1 MILLSIRPPER
12 RGYATLC
19 ATPRLLHTHAHKLL
33 LCLLLTLAMLATW
46 SVSASAAAA
55 AGHNYSR
62 YARQWGFCEVGE
74 HGAIGCR
81 SVPAYLRYRGDKN
94 RWKLIGNA
102 ECVRLPS
109 FKLMR
114 KLFLPASGWLH
125 KLGENTSNWN
135 RRFIIGKRGAADVLV
150 WVTSSNAGPLWVSW
164 WDFHEDPC

>member
-1 MILLSIRPPER
+1 MLLLSCWAP
-12 RGYATLC
+12 
-19 ATPRLLHTHAHKLL
+19 
-33 LCLLLTLAMLATW
+33 
-46 SVSASAAAA
+46 AA

-81 SVPAYLRYRGDKN
+81 SVPAYLRYRAGKGP
-94 RWKLIGNA
+94 RSKLTGGG

-114 KLFLPASGWLH
+114 KLFLPSSAWLH
-125 KLGENTSNWN
+125 RRGESTSNWN
-135 RRFIIGKRGAADVLV
+135 RRFVIGKANADVLV